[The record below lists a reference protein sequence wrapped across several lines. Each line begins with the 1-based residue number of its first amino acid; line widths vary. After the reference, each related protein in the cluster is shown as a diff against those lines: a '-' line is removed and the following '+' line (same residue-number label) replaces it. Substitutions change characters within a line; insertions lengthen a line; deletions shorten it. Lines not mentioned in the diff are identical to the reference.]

1 MSPILMYITVDWT
14 IYVVVGLETHLWR
27 ATLLNLSK
35 WGLALLGIWLS
46 WLDVALLLRESWLW
60 LH

>member
-1 MSPILMYITVDWT
+1 MYITVDWT